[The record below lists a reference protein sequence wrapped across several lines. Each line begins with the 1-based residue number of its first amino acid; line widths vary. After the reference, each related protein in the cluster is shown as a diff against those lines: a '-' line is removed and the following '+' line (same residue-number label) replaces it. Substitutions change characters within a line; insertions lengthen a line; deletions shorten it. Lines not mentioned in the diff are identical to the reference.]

1 MKKAKLLAG
10 VIALIVVLI
19 QFIPVNRSNPPVTQ
33 ELQADAEIMQ
43 LLKRSCYDCHSN
55 QTDWPWYSYVAP
67 VSWLITRDV
76 KEAREDLNF
85 TEWDQYKEKEKR
97 KLLQEIVEEVEEE
110 EMPLKEYIWLHPEA
124 GLSVTE
130 VARIRRWVEK
140 HERKGQSFSE
150 K

>member
-1 MKKAKLLAG
+1 M
-10 VIALIVVLI
+10 
-19 QFIPVNRSNPPVTQ
+19 
-33 ELQADAEIMQ
+33 
-43 LLKRSCYDCHSN
+43 
-55 QTDWPWYSYVAP
+55 
-67 VSWLITRDV
+67 

-97 KLLQEIVEEVEEE
+97 KLLQEIVEEVEEG

-124 GLSVTE
+124 RLSVTE

-140 HERKGQSFSE
+140 HERKRRAFSE

>member
-140 HERKGQSFSE
+140 DERKGQSFSE